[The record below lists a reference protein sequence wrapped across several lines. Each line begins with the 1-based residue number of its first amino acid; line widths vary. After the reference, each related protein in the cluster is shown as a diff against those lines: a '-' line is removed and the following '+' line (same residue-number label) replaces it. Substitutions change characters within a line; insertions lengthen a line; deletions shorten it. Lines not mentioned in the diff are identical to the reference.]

1 MLTTLSS
8 RHCWSKQAACFPSVH
23 GVSEDAHSGD
33 VADQKGV
40 FINLKLRKGFGKETT
55 VPGGPEVQKPT
66 S

>member
-1 MLTTLSS
+1 MTLSS
-8 RHCWSKQAACFPSVH
+8 RHWRKQVAHFPPVH
-23 GVSEDAHSGD
+23 RVSEDAHSGN
-33 VADQKGV
+33 VADQKEE